1 MTKVSAW
8 RSVLE
13 LRDLLAT
20 IFYGRIKCN
29 GGSSLAIAVVLV
41 ASVTD
46 SHGRELPNAPVN
58 VIEITQKYADILG
71 RRLNCATIEYRLV
84 GLFVT
89 FAIGNGKFFG
99 ALFGLF
105 ITHKKP

>member
-29 GGSSLAIAVVLV
+29 GGSSFAIAVVLV
-41 ASVTD
+41 ASVAD
-46 SHGRELPNAPVN
+46 SHGRKLPNAPIDV
-58 VIEITQKYADILG
+58 VEIAQKYADILN
-71 RRLNCATIEYRLV
+71 RSFYCTTR
-84 GLFVT
+84 
-89 FAIGNGKFFG
+89 KD
-99 ALFGLF
+99 
-105 ITHKKP
+105 